1 MIEENIFL
9 EKIRRRIKEIR
20 KEKGITMQELADHS
34 NVSKGLICQIE
45 KGVSRPSLHMLLRII
60 NSLDVDLNI
69 FFNQLH

>member
-1 MIEENIFL
+1 MNEENIFL
-9 EKIRRRIKEIR
+9 EKIRRRIKELR

-45 KGVSRPSLHMLLRII
+45 NGISRPSLHVLLKII

-69 FFNQLH
+69 FFNELH